1 MNYKKETKKSF
12 KIVGWVLI
20 IIGVMVFI
28 TDIIPFFNWN
38 AKKSNYTLEYVY
50 SDSETLYYE
59 VDNERKYIQNIYN
72 TDNEKITLDIPN
84 NATVIMYIDK
94 NNANDGIYFDL
105 NNTIDR
111 SMLNPILNIFVT
123 LFLISG
129 GLSCILTY
137 EEENGKEHKVQA
149 LFPIFIFL
157 IILGIGFISSQVY
170 NAINYSSLKGKN
182 NVTVATIYSEI
193 YSIGNTSDNYKLVA
207 YYFVDGNKYIYVNN
221 EYEKGTLAEQLGN
234 TFELYYDEQD
244 PSKAVRK
251 DNPINIL
258 VLVVGIGLV
267 ILFSAP
273 FVALIR
279 NKGKNI
285 KNNVFK

>member
-1 MNYKKETKKSF
+1 MNYKKETKKLF
-12 KIVGWVLI
+12 KIVGWTLI

-28 TDIIPFFNWN
+28 TNIIPFINWN

-50 SDSETLYYE
+50 SDSGTLYYE
-59 VDNERKYIQNIYN
+59 VDNEKIYIQNIYN

-84 NATVIMYIDK
+84 NETVIMYIDK
-94 NNANDGIYFDL
+94 NNVNDGICFDL
-105 NNTIDR
+105 NDTIDR
-111 SMLNPILNIFVT
+111 SMLNPIINIFVT

-129 GLSCILTY
+129 GLTCILTY
-137 EEENGKEHKVQA
+137 EEENRKEHKSKA

-170 NAINYSSLKGKN
+170 NVINYSSLKEKN

-193 YSIGNTSDNYKLVA
+193 YSIGKTSDNYKLLA

-221 EYEKGTLAEQLGN
+221 EYEEGTLAEQLGN

-244 PSKAVRK
+244 PSKAVRE

-258 VLVVGIGLV
+258 ILVVGIGLV

-273 FVALIR
+273 FVTLMGD
-279 NKGKNI
+279 KKKCI
-285 KNNVFK
+285 KKVK